1 MARFYVCLL
10 YTSPGC
16 RSQRRTILD
25 QRFTRRVDRYAMD
38 IRPIR
43 KTVGIRSEST
53 CLLGTVYQI
62 DHARLVFLEN
72 IHSQRGFLRIRRTML
87 SGSRR
92 VHATNQ
98 PFRADVLQGR
108 DILVMTIHEDRLIED
123 YRIPYLLDIFLR
135 SIPLLLPI
143 IHGLYTSEFRILIHR
158 LDTNQATVT
167 SIDLGN
173 HGISQQIKRD
183 GLIAFYTCLLYTSR
197 CV

>member
-1 MARFYVCLL
+1 MIFNSNTKTIRLINRRPIVNKLRMRSRVSH
-10 YTSPGC
+10 THMRPGC
-16 RSQRRTILD
+16 RSQRRTIFD
-25 QRFTRRVDRYAMD
+25 QRFTRSVDRYAMD

-43 KTVGIRSEST
+43 KTVWHKERIRQSPWN
-53 CLLGTVYQI
+53 
-62 DHARLVFLEN
+62 RLPNRSCETFFFLEN

-143 IHGLYTSEFRILIHR
+143 VHGLYTSEF
-158 LDTNQATVT
+158 
-167 SIDLGN
+167 
-173 HGISQQIKRD
+173 
-183 GLIAFYTCLLYTSR
+183 
-197 CV
+197 

>member
-1 MARFYVCLL
+1 
-10 YTSPGC
+10 
-16 RSQRRTILD
+16 
-25 QRFTRRVDRYAMD
+25 
-38 IRPIR
+38 
-43 KTVGIRSEST
+43 
-53 CLLGTVYQI
+53 
-62 DHARLVFLEN
+62 
-72 IHSQRGFLRIRRTML
+72 ML

-183 GLIAFYTCLLYTSR
+183 GLIAFYTKRIGNPLIGISLEDFYKRSLSIPVFIVLQDR
-197 CV
+197 PLRRLPLDRLQ

>member
-1 MARFYVCLL
+1 MRSRVSH
-10 YTSPGC
+10 THMRPGC
-16 RSQRRTILD
+16 RSQRRTIFD
-25 QRFTRRVDRYAMD
+25 QRFTRSVDRYAMD

-62 DHARLVFLEN
+62 DHARLFFLEN

-123 YRIPYLLDIFLR
+123 YRIPICLIYFFGAYHSSSPSYTVCIRANLESS
-135 SIPLLLPI
+135 SIALIRTKLP
-143 IHGLYTSEFRILIHR
+143 
-158 LDTNQATVT
+158 
-167 SIDLGN
+167 
-173 HGISQQIKRD
+173 
-183 GLIAFYTCLLYTSR
+183 SR
-197 CV
+197 P

>member
-1 MARFYVCLL
+1 MRSRVSH
-10 YTSPGC
+10 THMRPGC
-16 RSQRRTILD
+16 RSQRRTIFD
-25 QRFTRRVDRYAMD
+25 QRFTRSVDRYAMD

-62 DHARLVFLEN
+62 DHARLFFLEN

-123 YRIPYLLDIFLR
+123 YRIPYLLDIFPR
-135 SIPLLLPI
+135 SIPLLPPS
-143 IHGLYTSEFRILIHR
+143 YTVCIRANLESSSI
-158 LDTNQATVT
+158 T
-167 SIDLGN
+167 SIRTKLP
-173 HGISQQIKRD
+173 
-183 GLIAFYTCLLYTSR
+183 SR
-197 CV
+197 P